1 MTGFLLVL
9 FIIGT
14 VVLVVRILVWSLDA
28 RVMPL
33 SCPRC
38 HSGMDTD
45 IVDASRNWY
54 VVLSDKRVRC
64 RHCHTQFKEHP
75 NGSLVEDRDS

>member
-1 MTGFLLVL
+1 VNGFLLVL

-14 VVLVVRILVWSLDA
+14 VVIVVRILAWGLDA
-28 RVMPL
+28 QVMPL

-38 HSGMDTD
+38 YEGGDTD
-45 IVDASRNWY
+45 LADAPRSWY
-54 VVLSDKRVRC
+54 VVVSNERVRC
-64 RHCHTQFKEHP
+64 RHCHTRFKEHP